1 MEDLQL
7 KGIFKIDEY
16 LPDRNSIVVK
26 VCNLHSQKPID
37 DYSAKIVD
45 CDNLDATDV
54 EIFIDD
60 LMKKSG
66 GRRIKRQ
73 EENLPILKE
82 NIPEQVSGEL
92 DLQSLVGKV
101 IEGKVDDW
109 RKKPLK
115 MRKVEL

>member
-1 MEDLQL
+1 M
-7 KGIFKIDEY
+7 F
-16 LPDRNSIVVK
+16 
-26 VCNLHSQKPID
+26 
-37 DYSAKIVD
+37 VD
-45 CDNLDATDV
+45 G
-54 EIFIDD
+54 

-66 GRRIKRQ
+66 ARRIQTQ
-73 EENLPILKE
+73 EEKLPILKE

-109 RKKPLK
+109 RKKALK

>member
-1 MEDLQL
+1 M
-7 KGIFKIDEY
+7 KSIIKIDEY
-16 LPDRNSIVVK
+16 LSDRNSIVVK
-26 VCNLHSQKPID
+26 VCNLHSQIPID
-37 DYSAKIVD
+37 DYTAKIVD
-45 CDNLDATDV
+45 CNDLDATDV

-66 GRRIKRQ
+66 GRRIKTQ

-82 NIPEQVSGEL
+82 NVPEQVSGEL
-92 DLQSLVGKV
+92 DLQNLVGRV

-115 MRKVEL
+115 MRKIEL

>member
-1 MEDLQL
+1 M
-7 KGIFKIDEY
+7 KSIIKIDEY
-16 LPDRNSIVVK
+16 LSDRNSIVVK
-26 VCNLHSQKPID
+26 ICNLHSQKPID
-37 DYSAKIVD
+37 DYAAKIVD
-45 CDNLDATDV
+45 CDNLDTTDV
-54 EIFIDD
+54 EIFVDG

-66 GRRIKRQ
+66 SRRIQTQ
-73 EENLPILKE
+73 EEKLPILKE
-82 NIPEQVSGEL
+82 NVPEKVSGEI

>member
-1 MEDLQL
+1 M
-7 KGIFKIDEY
+7 KSIIKIDEY
-16 LPDRNSIVVK
+16 LSDRNSIVVK
-26 VCNLHSQKPID
+26 ICNLHSQKPID
-37 DYSAKIVD
+37 EYFSKIVD
-45 CDNLDATDV
+45 CDDLDTTDV
-54 EIFIDD
+54 EIFVDG

-66 GRRIKRQ
+66 ARRIQTQ
-73 EENLPILKE
+73 EEKLPILKE
-82 NIPEQVSGEL
+82 NVPEKVSGEL

>member
-1 MEDLQL
+1 M
-7 KGIFKIDEY
+7 KSIIKIDEY
-16 LPDRNSIVVK
+16 LSDRNSIIVK
-26 VCNLHSQKPID
+26 VCNLYSQKPID
-37 DYSAKIVD
+37 DYTAKIVD
-45 CDNLDATDV
+45 CDDLDATDV
-54 EIFIDD
+54 DMFVDG

-66 GRRIKRQ
+66 SRRIQTQ
-73 EENLPILKE
+73 EEKLPILKE

>member
-1 MEDLQL
+1 M
-7 KGIFKIDEY
+7 KGIIKIDEY
-16 LPDRNSIVVK
+16 LSDRDSIAVK
-26 VCNLHSQKPID
+26 ICNLHSQKPID
-37 DYSAKIVD
+37 EYSAKIVD
-45 CDNLDATDV
+45 CDNLDTTD
-54 EIFIDD
+54 IDMFVD
-60 LMKKSG
+60 GLMKKSG
-66 GRRIKRQ
+66 ARRIQTQ
-73 EENLPILKE
+73 EEKLPILKE

>member
-1 MEDLQL
+1 M
-7 KGIFKIDEY
+7 F
-16 LPDRNSIVVK
+16 
-26 VCNLHSQKPID
+26 
-37 DYSAKIVD
+37 VD
-45 CDNLDATDV
+45 G
-54 EIFIDD
+54 

-66 GRRIKRQ
+66 ARRIQTQ
-73 EENLPILKE
+73 EEKLPILKE
-82 NIPEQVSGEL
+82 NAPEQVSGEL